1 MLRCCLVR
9 RAGTGKTL
17 LGKAVAANIR
27 ATFFAISASSL
38 TSKWI
43 GEGEK
48 MVRLLLPF
56 LECACMCLSCMRQA
70 SLSAFIDMAAL
81 ELKVQRVCKKHLLVS
96 A

>member
-1 MLRCCLVR
+1 MPQCPGR
-9 RAGTGKTL
+9 RPSAACGARGGSVPRGLGCYPAHPAGTGKTL

-48 MVRLLLPF
+48 MARPAL
-56 LECACMCLSCMRQA
+56 
-70 SLSAFIDMAAL
+70 AAWL
-81 ELKVQRVCKKHLLVS
+81 WLQGRAGLR
-96 A
+96 

>member
-1 MLRCCLVR
+1 VPRGLGCYPAHP
-9 RAGTGKTL
+9 AGTGKTL

-48 MVRLLLPF
+48 MARPAL
-56 LECACMCLSCMRQA
+56 
-70 SLSAFIDMAAL
+70 AAWL
-81 ELKVQRVCKKHLLVS
+81 WLQGRAGLR
-96 A
+96 

>member
-1 MLRCCLVR
+1 MLSVLQ
-9 RAGTGKTL
+9 AGTGKTL

-48 MVRLLLPF
+48 MARLLPPLSWA
-56 LECACMCLSCMRQA
+56 ACTLSVSTKPHLQHVKAWLRSISCFCRVYRSFCCQCVTCL
-70 SLSAFIDMAAL
+70 
-81 ELKVQRVCKKHLLVS
+81 
-96 A
+96 